1 MVSKT
6 TGILQ
11 DWVTTLPVSQRDVLL
26 NGLHGVSS
34 VADFKASR
42 TIKLKLSRV
51 LLSHQQSPGFKTIS
65 LEDIDQLL
73 AKRDQYPLNFVM
85 ALMEAIEVVGYKHP
99 NDTIRSAWRLAYCH
113 LVGRLHLNPETE
125 QQLAARSK

>member
-26 NGLHGVSS
+26 DGLHGVSS

-65 LEDIDQLL
+65 IEDVDQLL
-73 AKRDQYPLNFVM
+73 AKSDQYPLSLVIG
-85 ALMEAIEVVGYKHP
+85 LMEAIEVVGYKHP
-99 NDTIRSAWRLAYCH
+99 SDTIRQCWRAAYCH
-113 LVGRLHLNPETE
+113 LVGCLHLNPETE
-125 QQLAARSK
+125 QQLALRSK